1 MNNSKSTQTIFWT
14 SKKNFKINY
23 KAWALLFRLR
33 MKTFLRCKLIW
44 EDKKMKSWYWSPKFK
59 MLKIQAKIK
68 KVFHKLKLSKLIQ
81 EDILAL
87 RIKIS
92 KKVYFQKQ
100 PTWIQH

>member
-1 MNNSKSTQTIFWT
+1 
-14 SKKNFKINY
+14 
-23 KAWALLFRLR
+23 
-33 MKTFLRCKLIW
+33 
-44 EDKKMKSWYWSPKFK
+44 

-100 PTWIQH
+100 PT